1 MYIKSI
7 EYTDFGGVTRKE
19 NFYFNFTKAEL
30 IEMDAT
36 EPGGLKQKLNDMV
49 DLKDTV
55 EIFKRMKQIVLSSYG
70 KKSAD
75 GRTFEKS
82 PELAKQFEQ
91 SAAYSEL
98 IMEFISNPDSFNDF
112 LRGIMPSVD
121 ASKIVALPER
131 N

>member
-7 EYTDFGGVTRKE
+7 EYTDYSGVTRKE

-36 EPGGLKQKLNDMV
+36 EPGGLKQKLSDMV

-121 ASKIVALPER
+121 TSKAVALPER